1 MTSRRSW
8 TGLWRVVIVVV
19 ALGTVSGTAQAAAP
33 EAAAPACAPS
43 ITGLPTFSGPD
54 ASLSAVHGLSRTA
67 NIAVGSS
74 KGLPAYWTGRTA
86 RRVPLPAGYNY
97 GEVLAVNYFGLM
109 VGTVSGRSKPAR
121 AFRYWYGASSI
132 VFLPGGYKAVA
143 VNDAGHVVGTGMKND
158 GSAVGYE
165 WAPGTAVRRTL
176 KLAPNT
182 RLTDVTGINNSGR
195 IIGFGVDDL
204 NSYSA
209 GLTWSSSVTAAG
221 TELNPTPYPNDYDNF
236 FEPVAIDNRNRI
248 AGTDYY
254 SRLGQ
259 SGPFFWPSP
268 TGVGAD
274 VGGLFGNRADAEFA
288 ALSDNKVAV
297 GTASDNSMVNPWPV
311 RPFAALICNGRSLA
325 GPLLELPPLLAG
337 HAAQAF
343 AINNDGRAGGAADD
357 AAGTH
362 PVVWVCALQQA
373 RTP

>member
-8 TGLWRVVIVVV
+8 TGLWRVVIVVL

-33 EAAAPACAPS
+33 EAAASACAPS
-43 ITGLPTFSGPD
+43 ITVLPTFSGPD
-54 ASLSAVHGLSRTA
+54 ASLSVVYGLSRTA

-74 KGLPAYWTGRTA
+74 KGLPAYWEGSTV
-86 RRVPLPAGYNY
+86 RRVPLPAGYN
-97 GEVLAVNYFGLM
+97 GGAVRAVNDHGLM
-109 VGTVSGRSKPAR
+109 VGWVSGPSKPSR
-121 AFRYWYGASSI
+121 AFRYGYGASSI
-132 VFLPGGYKAVA
+132 VFLPGGDTAVA

-182 RLTDVTGINNSGR
+182 GLTNVTGINNSGR
-195 IIGFGVDDL
+195 IIGFGD
-204 NSYSA
+204 SA
-209 GLTWSSSVTAAG
+209 GLTWSSSVTATATTLNTTYPG
-221 TELNPTPYPNDYDNF
+221 DTYTEFHPG
-236 FEPVAIDNRNRI
+236 AIDNRNRI
-248 AGTDYY
+248 AGTNYY
-254 SRLGQ
+254 SRLAQ
-259 SGPFFWPSP
+259 SSPFFWPSP
-268 TGVGAD
+268 TGVGAV
-274 VGGLFGNRADAEFA
+274 VGGLFGNRADAKFA

-311 RPFAALICNGRSLA
+311 RPFAALIWNGRSLA
-325 GPLLELPPLLAG
+325 LELPPLLAG

-357 AAGTH
+357 TAGTH